1 MEPEHIDTV
10 LDRAN
15 RLLEAGKPDE
25 SLRCLDQVDGQ
36 LVDSD
41 DRIECA
47 ALRAYALSEMGRA
60 EEALQTLEPL
70 IEEFPE
76 SARLFGALGVVLS
89 GANDL
94 EQAREALETAIA
106 LDQEDETLLANLA
119 LVYERLRD
127 YATAVE
133 LYDRAIDL
141 GADLDWALR
150 RRATALV
157 ESGDS
162 AAARATL
169 KRYLSLVPDDAE
181 QWVSLAILHSDDEQ
195 YEDAF
200 ACYQRAEQAEA
211 DSPVLRLNWG
221 VTAVR
226 AGRLDDARRQLDFLR
241 RLDPDSARPRLLQA
255 FILEERG
262 DIRAALRCY
271 GETVERIRPDDFGEL
286 TYVFEMA
293 MDFYARRKMHARC
306 EKLLKQAY
314 EANACTVELCEAYRQ
329 LTGQCLR
336 RGYWFNLVL
345 EADYRDGLC
354 EVHERGAAR
363 EGRAAR
369 FQRSFQV
376 VAADRDEAAMLAL
389 AFARRMG
396 ETELSLCEFVR
407 EEVVDDAHTGIY
419 EVEKESLVLAPA

>member
-76 SARLFGALGVVLS
+76 SVLFGALGVVLS

-200 ACYQRAEQAEA
+200 ACYQR
-211 DSPVLRLNWG
+211 
-221 VTAVR
+221 R
-226 AGRLDDARRQLDFLR
+226 AGRGR
-241 RLDPDSARPRLLQA
+241 
-255 FILEERG
+255 
-262 DIRAALRCY
+262 
-271 GETVERIRPDDFGEL
+271 
-286 TYVFEMA
+286 
-293 MDFYARRKMHARC
+293 
-306 EKLLKQAY
+306 
-314 EANACTVELCEAYRQ
+314 
-329 LTGQCLR
+329 LTGAAAEL
-336 RGYWFNLVL
+336 G
-345 EADYRDGLC
+345 RDG
-354 EVHERGAAR
+354 GAGGAS
-363 EGRAAR
+363 GRCPPAAR
-369 FQRSFQV
+369 FFTAARSGFRPPTT
-376 VAADRDEAAMLAL
+376 VAGLHPGGA
-389 AFARRMG
+389 G
-396 ETELSLCEFVR
+396 
-407 EEVVDDAHTGIY
+407 
-419 EVEKESLVLAPA
+419 